1 MDSDS
6 ESQSSR
12 CSSLRNQDIS
22 SIGSRASSVG
32 SCPSQEWFQIAQFDQ
47 ISLLDQFILTNMPQ
61 NPVRDSKPQ
70 ICIFFNKLTEPMHK
84 MLTQFRPC
92 RCCDGCPVQF
102 KVKKCTNCNKAV
114 ILQLEED
121 HPAPGISRPK
131 RGIHIRVKSVMGE
144 GDWTVHRNKRTI

>member
-70 ICIFFNKLTEPMHK
+70 IWINVTGVKYKLKLKNAQIATRPSFFNLKRIIPHPVFQNQNAEFIFELNQLLTN
-84 MLTQFRPC
+84 F
-92 RCCDGCPVQF
+92 
-102 KVKKCTNCNKAV
+102 
-114 ILQLEED
+114 
-121 HPAPGISRPK
+121 
-131 RGIHIRVKSVMGE
+131 
-144 GDWTVHRNKRTI
+144 